1 MVIRMQPSLD
11 FPFNIRSFF
20 TNRETKDIGGGIVLW
35 RGYFQSVR
43 PAISRML
50 INVDITT
57 GFMYKS
63 GSLIDLALDFMG
75 RQRDPNI
82 LAPSRGLPER
92 ERLKLQ
98 RFLAGVRVLVQIPG
112 QALTG
117 SAARNPRPI
126 ARLTPTGANQLSFT
140 NREGVTQTVAQYFRT
155 VHNHTVR
162 YPDIVCV
169 QVSRLLKMYMLME

>member
-1 MVIRMQPSLD
+1 MQPSLD

-57 GFMYKS
+57 GFMYKP

-82 LAPSRGLPER
+82 LAPSWGLPER

-169 QVSRLLKMYMLME
+169 QVCRLLNVFMLMERR